1 MENLL
6 QFIKRFSLLL
16 LFLALE
22 TVAII
27 MLVQFNSYQR
37 SVLFSSANWVSGGFY
52 QVVDAVGGYFNLRE
66 VNQSLS
72 AENAALKNEIERL
85 KAQQPALVS
94 STDSMLIATAD
105 TAYWQPYT
113 YVAAH
118 VIQHSINKAQ
128 NYITLNKGTD
138 DGILPDMGVVSP
150 DGVVGIV
157 KSASRHYAMVI
168 PIINVQSRI
177 SCRLDSTQNFGSLVW
192 DASDYRTAILQE
204 VPGHAT
210 VKIGETVSTS
220 GFSAIFPSNI
230 PVGKV
235 SDVTLIE
242 ESQFLQIKVDLSVD
256 FGKLA
261 EVNVIQ
267 FAGNT
272 EFKALQ

>member
-94 STDSMLIATAD
+94 TTDSTLVATAD
-105 TAYWQPYT
+105 TTFWQPYS

-267 FAGNT
+267 FAGYT
-272 EFKALQ
+272 EFKVLQ

>member
-105 TAYWQPYT
+105 TTFWQPYS

-256 FGKLA
+256 FGKLS

-267 FAGNT
+267 FAGNL
-272 EFKALQ
+272 EYKALH

>member
-85 KAQQPALVS
+85 KAQQPALVTT
-94 STDSMLIATAD
+94 TDSTLVATAD
-105 TAYWQPYT
+105 TTFWQPYS

-242 ESQFLQIKVDLSVD
+242 ENQFLQIKVDLSVD

>member
-85 KAQQPALVS
+85 KAQQPALVTT
-94 STDSMLIATAD
+94 TDSTLVATAD
-105 TAYWQPYT
+105 TTFWQPYS

-204 VPGHAT
+204 VPGHTT

>member
-94 STDSMLIATAD
+94 STDSVLIATAD
-105 TAYWQPYT
+105 TTFWQPYS

-242 ESQFLQIKVDLSVD
+242 ENQFLQIKVDLSVD

>member
-1 MENLL
+1 
-6 QFIKRFSLLL
+6 
-16 LFLALE
+16 
-22 TVAII
+22 

-85 KAQQPALVS
+85 KAQQPALVT
-94 STDSMLIATAD
+94 STDSMLITTAD
-105 TAYWQPYT
+105 TTFWQPYS

>member
-16 LFLALE
+16 LFLVLE

-85 KAQQPALVS
+85 KAQQPALVTT
-94 STDSMLIATAD
+94 TDSTLVATDD
-105 TAYWQPYT
+105 TTFWQPYS

>member
-1 MENLL
+1 MESLL

-85 KAQQPALVS
+85 KAQQPALVTT
-94 STDSMLIATAD
+94 TDSTLVATAD
-105 TAYWQPYT
+105 TTFWQPYS

-272 EFKALQ
+272 EVKALQ

>member
-85 KAQQPALVS
+85 KAQQPALVTT
-94 STDSMLIATAD
+94 TDSTLVATAD
-105 TAYWQPYT
+105 TTFWQPYS

-242 ESQFLQIKVDLSVD
+242 ESQFLQIKVELSVD
-256 FGKLA
+256 FGKLS

-267 FAGNT
+267 FAGNL
-272 EFKALQ
+272 EYKALH

>member
-85 KAQQPALVS
+85 KAQQPALVTT
-94 STDSMLIATAD
+94 TDSTLVATAD
-105 TAYWQPYT
+105 TTFWQPYS

-230 PVGKV
+230 PIGKV

>member
-85 KAQQPALVS
+85 KAQQPALVTT
-94 STDSMLIATAD
+94 TDSTLVATAD
-105 TAYWQPYT
+105 TTFWQPYS

>member
-85 KAQQPALVS
+85 KAQQPALVTT
-94 STDSMLIATAD
+94 TDSTLVATAD
-105 TAYWQPYT
+105 TTFWQPYS

-177 SCRLDSTQNFGSLVW
+177 SCRLDATQNFGSLVW

>member
-85 KAQQPALVS
+85 KAQQPALVTT
-94 STDSMLIATAD
+94 TDSTLVATAD
-105 TAYWQPYT
+105 TTFWQPYS

-235 SDVTLIE
+235 SDVTLLE

>member
-52 QVVDAVGGYFNLRE
+52 QVVDAVGGYFNLHE

-105 TAYWQPYT
+105 TTFWQPYT

>member
-16 LFLALE
+16 LFLVLE

-94 STDSMLIATAD
+94 STDSMLITTAD

-235 SDVTLIE
+235 ADVTLIE

>member
-85 KAQQPALVS
+85 KAQQPALVTT
-94 STDSMLIATAD
+94 TDSTLVATAD
-105 TAYWQPYT
+105 TTFWQPYS

-256 FGKLA
+256 FGKLS

-267 FAGNT
+267 FAGNL
-272 EFKALQ
+272 EYKALH

>member
-1 MENLL
+1 MESLL

-27 MLVQFNSYQR
+27 MLVRFNSYQR

-85 KAQQPALVS
+85 KAQQPALATT
-94 STDSMLIATAD
+94 TDSTLVATAD
-105 TAYWQPYT
+105 TTFWQPYS

>member
-85 KAQQPALVS
+85 KAQQPALVTT
-94 STDSMLIATAD
+94 TDSTLVATAD
-105 TAYWQPYT
+105 TTFWQPYS

-267 FAGNT
+267 FAGNL
-272 EFKALQ
+272 EYKALH